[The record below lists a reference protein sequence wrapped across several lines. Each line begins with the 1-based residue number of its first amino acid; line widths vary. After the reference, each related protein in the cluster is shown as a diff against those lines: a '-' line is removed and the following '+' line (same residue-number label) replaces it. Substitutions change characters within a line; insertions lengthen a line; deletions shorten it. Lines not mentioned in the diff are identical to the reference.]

1 MPEGLRVRRRPMPE
15 GLGVR
20 RRPMPEGLGVR
31 RRLMPEVLGVR
42 RRPMPESLGVRRR
55 PMPEGLEVRRRPMP
69 EGLGV
74 RRRPMPDLNV
84 PNDAFRLDVSGAT
97 QDSFQPL
104 DGSPAGRAS
113 TLYPPAA
120 LRRFTR
126 PPRVDGSNPCEKIQ
140 DPRSGVADSAP
151 PHSEDLLV
159 PHSIAR
165 CFLLGSGD
173 CRLYAPSVHVSTRPL
188 HASRYASL

>member
-1 MPEGLRVRRRPMPE
+1 MGAKFCKASVSATGCWALYTSDMSKLFFNGSERGFFFCRTP
-15 GLGVR
+15 LGVR
-20 RRPMPEGLGVR
+20 RRPMPEGLG
-31 RRLMPEVLGVR
+31 
-42 RRPMPESLGVRRR
+42 
-55 PMPEGLEVRRRPMP
+55 VRRRPMP